1 MDFVTYALLKKYVD
15 KTLTGAG
22 ALKGKDGKSAYEI
35 AVLKG
40 FSGSEEQ
47 WIQSLVGLPGE
58 TPYIGQ
64 NGNWFIGAV
73 DTEVKATPSLNYNEL
88 ENKPSINGTILEG
101 ELSGKD
107 IKIQPIPIETIN
119 EILRKELE

>member
-15 KTLTGAG
+15 KTLIGAG

-35 AVLKG
+35 AVSKG
-40 FSGSEEQ
+40 FSGTEEQ
-47 WIQSLVGLPGE
+47 WLESLIGIPGE

-73 DTEVKATPSLNYNEL
+73 DTEISATPSLSYNDL
-88 ENKPSINGTILEG
+88 NDKPTLNG
-101 ELSGKD
+101 
-107 IKIQPIPIETIN
+107 ETIQGDMQIKAITR
-119 EILRKELE
+119 EELLQMLEEGD